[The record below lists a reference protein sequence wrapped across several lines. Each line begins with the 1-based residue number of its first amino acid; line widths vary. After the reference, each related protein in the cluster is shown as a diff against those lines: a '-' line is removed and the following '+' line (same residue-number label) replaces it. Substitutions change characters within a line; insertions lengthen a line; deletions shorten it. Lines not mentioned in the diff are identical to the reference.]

1 MDLMV
6 NCLRGNFEVC
16 ETYDANFSFSMPGT
30 LPAWEGAEFHFFE
43 LPEFSGPLFHVASSI
58 SQWLI
63 APEWEKRLAE
73 VCVTVCGMV
82 KRACKRVVER
92 VKDYYSSKVKHIA
105 CVNRPC
111 VLRL

>member
-1 MDLMV
+1 MIDYIKTD
-6 NCLRGNFEVC
+6 FEVS
-16 ETYDANFSFSMPGT
+16 ETYDADFSFSMSGS
-30 LPAWEGAEFHFFE
+30 LPVWEGAEFHFFD
-43 LPEFSGPLFHVASSI
+43 LPEFSGPLFSVYSSV

-73 VCVTVCGMV
+73 VCVTVYGMV
-82 KRACKRVVER
+82 KRVCKRVVER
-92 VKDYYSSKVKHIA
+92 IKDYYTSKVKHIA